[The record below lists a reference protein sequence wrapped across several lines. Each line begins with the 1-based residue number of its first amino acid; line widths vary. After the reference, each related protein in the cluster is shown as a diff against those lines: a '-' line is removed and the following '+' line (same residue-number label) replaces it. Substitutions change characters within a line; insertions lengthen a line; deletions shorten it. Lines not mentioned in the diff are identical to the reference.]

1 MKAYVVF
8 GFILLFSLVSALR
21 AEDKNSANAESLSV
35 DQQLILACYQ
45 LDEVQ
50 VQKLL
55 NSGGDV
61 NAKYLSK
68 NFKELFRDRWTE
80 GYPAAVSQWTPL
92 LAVAGSDRHP
102 SPEYVSEKLGKKFE
116 PVHSN
121 RALIPN
127 YMLKERE
134 RRQVRIAT
142 LLISKGADINCE
154 NGYGTT
160 PLMEA
165 AVNRNHDLAFHLIDF
180 GADVN
185 VRLQAYI
192 DGPGMKTALHEATGN
207 PDLVEV
213 LLLNGA
219 DPLAQTTD
227 GKTPLE
233 YALRRSRY
241 ENEYE
246 SHHKYLKC
254 VELLVEAIKKK
265 DESLKLNE

>member
-8 GFILLFSLVSALR
+8 GFTLVFSLVSALC
-21 AEDKNSANAESLSV
+21 AEDKNSANSESLSV

-55 NSGGDV
+55 NSGADV
-61 NAKYLSK
+61 NAKILSK
-68 NFKELFRDRWTE
+68 NFKELFRDHWTQ
-80 GYPAAVSQWTPL
+80 GTPGAISQLTPL
-92 LAVAGSDRHP
+92 LAVAGSNRHP
-102 SPEYVSEKLGKKFE
+102 SPEFVSEKLGKKFE
-116 PVHSN
+116 PVHGN

-142 LLISKGADINCE
+142 LLINKGADIHYQ
-154 NGYGTT
+154 NGHGTT
-160 PLMEA
+160 PLLEA
-165 AVNRNHDLAFHLIDF
+165 IVDRNHDLAFHLIDF

-192 DGPGMKTALHEATGN
+192 DGPGMITALHEATGN

-219 DPLAQTTD
+219 DPLAQNTD

-233 YALRRSRY
+233 YALRRSSY

-254 VELLVEAIKKK
+254 VELLVEAIKKN